1 MPTHYK
7 MKTLFTALALILA
20 IPSLAQNT
28 FLYKTAKAEVI
39 LLAEINSIR
48 KADNLIGFAPEIAAE
63 TAPDKTYPGGT
74 NAFLIKTEGN
84 NILVDT
90 GLGRELFK
98 NLDTHGV
105 KPEEVEVI
113 LITHLHADHFLGL
126 ARDGERAFPNAKIYL
141 SQKES
146 ENIPE
151 NAKKLIEMYKGDIVI
166 FEPKEESTPLIH
178 GISSMAAYGHT
189 PGHTVYMVDNLMIWG
204 DLTHAMA
211 IQMPY
216 PEVAI
221 SYDSDPQMAVKSRLR
236 ILEYVTNK
244 KLVVAGMHIP
254 YPSIGTV
261 TKQGDNGYL
270 FTPAK

>member
-1 MPTHYK
+1 MPNHYK

-48 KADNLIGFAPEIAAE
+48 KADNLIGFTAEIAAE

-74 NAFLIKTEGN
+74 NAFLVKTEGY

-98 NLDTHGV
+98 NLEAHGV
-105 KPEEVEVI
+105 KPQEVDVI
-113 LITHLHADHFLGL
+113 LITHLHPDHFLGL
-126 ARDGERAFPNAKIYL
+126 SRDGKRAFPAAKLYL
-141 SQKES
+141 SIKES
-146 ENIPE
+146 ENIPG
-151 NAKKLIEMYKGDIVI
+151 NAKQLLEMYKDDIII
-166 FEPKEESTPLIH
+166 FNPNEESTPLIC
-178 GISSMAAYGHT
+178 GIESMAAYGHT
-189 PGHTVYMVDNLMIWG
+189 PGHTVFLVDNVMIWG

-221 SYDSDPQMAVKSRLR
+221 SYDSDPEMAVKSRLR
-236 ILEYVTNK
+236 ILEYVAK
-244 KLVVAGMHIP
+244 RKIVVAGMHIP
-254 YPSIGTV
+254 YPSVGTV
-261 TKQGDNGYL
+261 TKNGEKGYL
-270 FTPAK
+270 FTPVK